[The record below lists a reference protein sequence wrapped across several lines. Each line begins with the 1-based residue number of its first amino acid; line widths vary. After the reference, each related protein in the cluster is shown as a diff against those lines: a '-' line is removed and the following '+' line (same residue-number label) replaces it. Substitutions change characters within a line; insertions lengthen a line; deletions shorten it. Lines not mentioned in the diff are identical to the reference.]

1 MTESLPIL
9 LDRIEGNLR
18 PPGCWTRASSAARRA
33 AISLSLAGCMA
44 APYGVEGDA
53 GFFGFRSL
61 AVLLRR
67 LLRFDAGEALVE
79 VVNRPLLC

>member
-1 MTESLPIL
+1 
-9 LDRIEGNLR
+9 
-18 PPGCWTRASSAARRA
+18 
-33 AISLSLAGCMA
+33 MA